1 MMNGSVVILLKD
13 YKEVTEKENT
23 KRCREKDEAK
33 MRNEERE
40 KKVSNKKSKD
50 QLNQVVTA
58 KNAASITV

>member
-1 MMNGSVVILLKD
+1 M
-13 YKEVTEKENT
+13 

-33 MRNEERE
+33 MRKEEGE